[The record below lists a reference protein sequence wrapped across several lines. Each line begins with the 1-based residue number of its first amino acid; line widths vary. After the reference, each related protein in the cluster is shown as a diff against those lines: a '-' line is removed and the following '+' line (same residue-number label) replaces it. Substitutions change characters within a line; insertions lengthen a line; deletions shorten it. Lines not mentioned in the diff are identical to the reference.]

1 MIEAVGL
8 EDEAVDLMDETGM
21 EIGFLIALYENARG
35 GPPGEDLGETYHEE
49 INSPDLPVLSDTE
62 EGILEASSY
71 PGSPLPGKCALSPEM
86 EILRCAHG
94 HGNETLVEA
103 ILDHAGQ

>member
-1 MIEAVGL
+1 MTEAVGL
-8 EDEAVDLMDETGM
+8 AEEAVDFTDETGVDLQ
-21 EIGFLIALYENARG
+21 FLIALFENARG
-35 GPPGEDLGETYHEE
+35 GPPDEDLAQAYHEE
-49 INSPDLPVLSDTE
+49 INAPDLPVLSDTE

-86 EILRCAHG
+86 EILRCVHG
-94 HGNETLVEA
+94 HGNEILFEE